1 MDKCGSALPVY
12 ISCDNN
18 YVVHLCTVI
27 ASILSNTKSD
37 VHFIVLASS
46 LSEENKLRISEVC
59 GSNKLSFVDISPKL
73 TTLDGVGI
81 KCSHISLDTC
91 SRFFIPQL
99 DFPYE
104 KGIYLDCDVVVNGDI
119 KELFDTDLGENYA
132 AAVDDFVSKEYSAK
146 LGVGRYFNAGVLL
159 LNIEKMRSGNLVET
173 FLNAFKT
180 RGNLIKY
187 ADQDILNLV
196 FGGKVLFLPPR
207 FGVVSPYFRGRK
219 TKYFSKEEISAAIYN
234 PLTIHF
240 TGPDKPWV
248 IPCGL
253 TAHPWTPLY
262 FHYLR
267 KTPFA
272 HRAAEYLQKFNA
284 VGKFFWYWKR
294 HITFFLRPQFYSM
307 RLLYLR
313 NKRRFNP

>member
-1 MDKCGSALPVY
+1 MNGTHTLLPVY
-12 ISCDNN
+12 MSCDDN
-18 YVVHLCTVI
+18 YVVHLCVVI
-27 ASILSNTKSD
+27 ASILNNTESKI
-37 VHFIVLASS
+37 HFIVLAPN
-46 LSEENKLRISEVC
+46 LSEENKQKIATVC
-59 GSNKLSFVDISPKL
+59 GDNELNIVNTSVKLDNFSNVE
-73 TTLDGVGI
+73 I
-81 KCSHISLDTC
+81 KCGHISLSTC

-104 KGIYLDCDVVVNGDI
+104 KGVYLDCDVVVNGDI
-119 KELFDTDLGENYA
+119 KELFDIDLGENYT
-132 AAVDDFVSKEYSAK
+132 AAVDDFISKDYSAK
-146 LGVGRYFNAGVLL
+146 LGIGRYFNAGVLL
-159 LNIEKMRSGNLVET
+159 LNIAKMRSENAVEKILAALETHGNT
-173 FLNAFKT
+173 
-180 RGNLIKY
+180 IKY

-196 FGGKVLFLPPR
+196 FGQKVLFLPPR

-234 PLTIHF
+234 PLVIHF

-267 KTPFA
+267 QTPFA
-272 HRAAEYLQKFNA
+272 HKATEYFRKFNA
-284 VGKFFWYWKR
+284 LGKFFWYWKR

-307 RLLYLR
+307 RLLYLK

>member
-1 MDKCGSALPVY
+1 M
-12 ISCDNN
+12 SCDDN
-18 YVVHLCTVI
+18 YVVHLCVVI
-27 ASILSNTKSD
+27 ASILNNTESKI
-37 VHFIVLASS
+37 HFIVLAPN
-46 LSEENKLRISEVC
+46 LSEENKQKIATVC
-59 GSNKLSFVDISPKL
+59 GDNELNIVNTSVKLDNFSNVE
-73 TTLDGVGI
+73 I
-81 KCSHISLDTC
+81 KCGHISLSTC

-104 KGIYLDCDVVVNGDI
+104 KGVYLDCDVVVNGDI
-119 KELFDTDLGENYA
+119 KELFDIDLGENYT
-132 AAVDDFVSKEYSAK
+132 AAVDDFISKDYSAK
-146 LGVGRYFNAGVLL
+146 LGIGRYFNAGVLL
-159 LNIEKMRSGNLVET
+159 LNIAKMRSENAVEKILAALETHGNT
-173 FLNAFKT
+173 
-180 RGNLIKY
+180 IKY

-196 FGGKVLFLPPR
+196 FGQKVLFLPPR

-234 PLTIHF
+234 PLVIHF

-267 KTPFA
+267 QTPFA
-272 HRAAEYLQKFNA
+272 HKATEYFRKFNA
-284 VGKFFWYWKR
+284 LGKFFWYWKR

-307 RLLYLR
+307 RLLYLK

>member
-1 MDKCGSALPVY
+1 M
-12 ISCDNN
+12 SCDDN
-18 YVVHLCTVI
+18 YVVHLCVVI
-27 ASILSNTKSD
+27 ASILNNTRGKI
-37 VHFIVLASS
+37 HFIVLAPN
-46 LSEENKLRISEVC
+46 LSEENKQKIATVC
-59 GSNKLSFVDISPKL
+59 GDNELSIVNTSVKLDNFSNVE
-73 TTLDGVGI
+73 I
-81 KCSHISLDTC
+81 KCNHISLSAC

-104 KGIYLDCDVVVNGDI
+104 KGVYLDCDIVVNGDI
-119 KELFDTDLGENYA
+119 KELFDIDLGDNYA
-132 AAVDDFVSKEYSAK
+132 AALDDFVSSKYAAK
-146 LGVGRYFNAGVLL
+146 FGSTRYFNSGVLL
-159 LNIEKMRSGNLVET
+159 LNISKIRKDNLTEILVGK
-173 FLNAFKT
+173 LNELKHCI
-180 RGNLIKY
+180 RY
-187 ADQDILNLV
+187 VDQDILNLV
-196 FGGKVLFLPPR
+196 FGKKVLFLPPR
-207 FGVVSPYFRGRK
+207 FGVVSPYFRGRR
-219 TKYFSKEEISAAIYN
+219 TKYFTKEDISAAIYN
-234 PLTIHF
+234 PLIIHF

-272 HRAAEYLQKFNA
+272 YKAGEYLRKFDA

-307 RLLYLR
+307 RLLYLK